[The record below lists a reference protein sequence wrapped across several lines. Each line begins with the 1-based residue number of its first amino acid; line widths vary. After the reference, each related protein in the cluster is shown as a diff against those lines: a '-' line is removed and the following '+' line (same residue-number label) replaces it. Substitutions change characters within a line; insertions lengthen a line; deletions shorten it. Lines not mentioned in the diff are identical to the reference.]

1 MTSLLTPDFGLL
13 FWMVISF
20 LIVFGVLAKFGFPII
35 TRSVRER
42 KEYIDKSLEA
52 ADEANRKLD
61 KIKEETERLMS
72 EASARQSEILKNAV
86 SEGEKV
92 VENAKQRAME
102 EAEKIVE
109 AANRRIEIQK
119 KKALSEL
126 NTQAAIIS
134 VDIAE
139 KILRNKL
146 SDRQTQEDLAMRL
159 LQEAENIPVGGDSKE
174 A

>member
-1 MTSLLTPDFGLL
+1 MLTPDFGLL
-13 FWMVISF
+13 FWMAISF
-20 LIVFGVLAKFGFPII
+20 LIVFGILAKFGFPVI

-61 KIKEETERLMS
+61 RIKEETERLMS
-72 EASARQSEILKNAV
+72 EASAQQSEILKNAV
-86 SEGEKV
+86 REGEKLL
-92 VENAKQRAME
+92 ENAKQRASD
-102 EAEKIVE
+102 EAEKIIE
-109 AANRRIEIQK
+109 AASRKIEVQK

-146 SDRQTQEDLAMRL
+146 SDRQVQEDLAMRL
-159 LQEAENIPVGGDSKE
+159 LHEAENIPVNGADSKK